1 MTSPSRDGCGAFIRA
16 PRGAPRRPHAEH
28 RPRAGEPPPGNK
40 AHRSILLQNE
50 KAPGD
55 LTKKRAFYF
64 WICCLTEKHVSVTHN
79 K

>member
-1 MTSPSRDGCGAFIRA
+1 MLSTDLVQGSPR
-16 PRGAPRRPHAEH
+16 
-28 RPRAGEPPPGNK
+28 GNK
-40 AHRSILLQNE
+40 ARRSILLQNE

>member
-1 MTSPSRDGCGAFIRA
+1 M
-16 PRGAPRRPHAEH
+16 PHAG
-28 RPRAGEPPPGNK
+28 RTLSTDLVQGSPRGNK
-40 AHRSILLQNE
+40 ARRSILLQNE

-55 LTKKRAFYF
+55 VTKKRAFYF